1 MGKIKERE
9 LRNLESML
17 HDLWELF
24 KSKIPYTDIMCPTC
38 LIKMEVTFKTDKLK
52 KPIEG
57 SIQIVREWEEVF
69 KHGSSN

>member
-24 KSKIPYTDIMCPTC
+24 KSKIPNTEIM
-38 LIKMEVTFKTDKLK
+38 
-52 KPIEG
+52 
-57 SIQIVREWEEVF
+57 
-69 KHGSSN
+69 